1 MSQKKDPSL
10 IFFDAIS
17 SSLRVIE
24 NIGDTI
30 YADENIKPETKKQ
43 VDELIIKL
51 NKIFTETIKNLENS
65 A

>member
-1 MSQKKDPSL
+1 MSKKKDPSL

-30 YADENIKPETKKQ
+30 YKDEKATPETKKQ

-51 NKIFTETIKNLENS
+51 NKIFTDAINNLQNS
-65 A
+65 E